1 MDEHEQEK
9 IQELEMKLHKDHRGV
24 ISTSD
29 FQDPEAI
36 YKRMI
41 QRIRMYHPNT
51 DISMIE
57 KAYHFAADKH
67 KGQKRKSGEPYIIH
81 PFASV

>member
-51 DISMIE
+51 NIRPMICV
-57 KAYHFAADKH
+57 
-67 KGQKRKSGEPYIIH
+67 S
-81 PFASV
+81 SVFHVSCFQMLL

>member
-36 YKRMI
+36 YKRI
-41 QRIRMYHPNT
+41 IPIPISPGSRRLIILPRISIRARSVSLANL
-51 DISMIE
+51 ISFI
-57 KAYHFAADKH
+57 
-67 KGQKRKSGEPYIIH
+67 